1 MNKFFIKLEVSHF
14 EPLLTEE
21 LKNKIPN
28 QSSVI
33 VKHLA
38 GLIGKKLSAD

>member
-1 MNKFFIKLEVSHF
+1 MNKFFTKLEVSHF
-14 EPLLTEE
+14 EALLTKE

-28 QSSVI
+28 QSSVT

-38 GLIGKKLSAD
+38 GLIGKKLSAE